1 MSQVLKLRY
10 ADLPINW
17 HQLHQLSD
25 GNEEFELELLKIF
38 FVETDNRLQL
48 ASRAIAS
55 QDCQTLQ
62 YLAHQIKGAS
72 GNLGFQD
79 MWNAAASLEQQ
90 ARQAE
95 LSQGTHL
102 LERLMTSLAR
112 VKHFLEA
119 TN

>member
-1 MSQVLKLRY
+1 MNQILHPHH

-38 FVETDNRLQL
+38 FVETTSRLQL
-48 ASRAIAS
+48 ASTAMAS
-55 QDCQTLQ
+55 QDCKTLQ

-79 MWNAAASLEQQ
+79 MWTTAAVLEQQ

-102 LERLMTSLAR
+102 LQRLMDSLAR
-112 VKHFLEA
+112 VEHFLEVTA
-119 TN
+119 